1 MDTQYLIPVAPFLIP
16 ERQIF
21 KKKHYLSRFQETYF
35 LPLRN
40 LIKSNLFKIVNKP
53 FKHCKKLFKLVLNA
67 TQILKQFFKQI
78 SKQFYFN
85 YNLFQNS
92 KQILFGMKQFQTITI
107 TIVKKKNLGQAILNK
122 LQNVWF
128 NFVQI
133 AVDLS
138 K

>member
-1 MDTQYLIPVAPFLIP
+1 METQYLIPVAPFLIP
-16 ERQIF
+16 DRQMLN
-21 KKKHYLSRFQETYF
+21 KKHYLSRCQETFF

-92 KQILFGMKQFQTITI
+92 KQILFCMKQFQTITI
-107 TIVKKKNLGQAILNK
+107 TILKKKKFGQAISNK
-122 LQNVWF
+122 LQNFWF

-133 AVDLS
+133 AVDSS